1 MNPAA
6 PGPVDNVFAALVQG
20 VPILIVQILVCV
32 VLLAIGIAIYVSLT
46 PFREHELVG
55 RGNTAAG
62 IALGGAIL
70 ALALPLAAMLA
81 TSTALAG
88 HRRVGRGRIDPA
100 IADIGRGDAGD
111 AQSRRPDQG
120 GQYRR
125 GDRAGRRTARR
136 RVAQRGGDGTYL
148 TLTPLKLTPDKE
160 TLRCWRSCE
169 T

>member
-1 MNPAA
+1 M
-6 PGPVDNVFAALVQG
+6 
-20 VPILIVQILVCV
+20 

-46 PFREHELVG
+46 PFREHELVA

-81 TSTALAG
+81 TSTALLDIAVWG
-88 HRRVGRGRIDPA
+88 VVALILQLLTLAAVTLAMRNLGALIKADNTAAA
-100 IADIGRGDAGD
+100 IV
-111 AQSRRPDQG
+111 
-120 GQYRR
+120 
-125 GDRAGRRTARR
+125 AGRRPACG
-136 RVAQRGGDGTYL
+136 RVAQCGGDGTYL
-148 TLTPLKLTPDKE
+148 TSTHLKLTPDKE

>member
-6 PGPVDNVFAALVQG
+6 PGPVDSVFAALVQG

-81 TSTALAG
+81 TSTALL
-88 HRRVGRGRIDPA
+88 D
-100 IADIGRGDAGD
+100 IAVWGV
-111 AQSRRPDQG
+111 
-120 GQYRR
+120 
-125 GDRAGRRTARR
+125 
-136 RVAQRGGDGTYL
+136 VALILQLL
-148 TLTPLKLTPDKE
+148 TLAAV
-160 TLRCWRSCE
+160 TLAMRNLGALIKADN
-169 T
+169 TAAAIVLAAAQLAVALLNAAAMVPT